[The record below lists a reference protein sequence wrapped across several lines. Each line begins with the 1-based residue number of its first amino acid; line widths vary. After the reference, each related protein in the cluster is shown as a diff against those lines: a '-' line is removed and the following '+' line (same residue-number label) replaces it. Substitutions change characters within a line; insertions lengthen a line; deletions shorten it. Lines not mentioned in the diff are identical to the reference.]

1 MDKNLPSFNL
11 SIADLETLITDIVGT
26 AVNSIPKTAK
36 TVVSNTKL
44 YTLKEVTQIFNISKT
59 TLYKWIDC
67 KVLPSPLKFGGR
79 IYFRKSEIDEMY
91 LSKDI

>member
-36 TVVSNTKL
+36 KVVSNTKL
-44 YTLKEVTQIFNISKT
+44 YTLKEVTQIFKISKT

-67 KVLPSPLKFGGR
+67 NVLPSPLKIGGR
-79 IYFRKSEIDEMY
+79 IYFKKYEIDQMC
-91 LSKDI
+91 LSKNK